1 MKLSLSVLLA
11 ATLSVNAATAQQEM
25 PDSSFKSM
33 QPLVQ
38 KFYIGSAT
46 DGAIFSTATIQHSK
60 LSAAGTPVV
69 TDKMG
74 TLRFSY
80 FFNYGFTFNYNAS
93 RRIGIYSGIDV
104 KNLGFIENVNGVTV
118 KRRTYNVGIP
128 LGLKIGNMT
137 RKGFFIFLGGGVDI
151 PVNYKEKAFVLR
163 NQKTKFNEWFSE
175 RTPQVMPYVFAGV
188 KIRKGIS
195 FKAQYYLNNF
205 LNPDY
210 VTAGIMPYAG
220 YEVHPV
226 LFTVGVVTRYSKKHD
241 LVKKQITGLRTM

>member
-1 MKLSLSVLLA
+1 MKLISSVLVA
-11 ATLSVNAATAQQEM
+11 ATLSASVAMAQKSS
-25 PDSSFKSM
+25 DSSFKSM
-33 QPLVQ
+33 QPHVQ
-38 KFYIGSAT
+38 KFYVGGAT
-46 DGAIFSTATIQHSK
+46 DGAIFSTATIQNSK

-93 RRIGIYSGIDV
+93 RRVGLYTGIDV
-104 KNLGFIENVNGVTV
+104 KNLGFIENVNGTTI

-137 RKGFFIFLGGGVDI
+137 RKGFFVFLGGGVDI

-188 KIRKGIS
+188 KIRKGIT

-210 VTAGIMPYAG
+210 TTAGVMPYAG